1 MLYED
6 THIMMRLFPFQLKAG
21 MIAAE
26 DIYSFGDQLLVAK
39 GAVLTQPIIRMMS
52 SHSVRSVLIM
62 TEEEKHRMEAEEA
75 SDEAVTGEVPD
86 TQDAADAQGSF
97 RSANGSITIPKRHY
111 YYPFEDMVKE
121 QHAAEVEQFKT
132 FYKTQLSSFQA
143 ELENLI
149 QKNTALDVPRLL
161 DQVLSLLTSNGK
173 DVDFLEMMLHMKE
186 FDQTFYAHSV
196 NTALLC
202 HILAGWLRMDREER
216 RLAAAC
222 GLFHDIGKMEIPK
235 EILTE
240 KDGMT
245 EEERHL
251 YMSHTEKGYHFLTKY
266 GFDET
271 IKKSALMHHERCDGT
286 GYPHGLPTQKIDK
299 YAKIVAICDVYTS
312 ITGEQPYYQH
322 LSPFRAIEYLED
334 HMSSFDTRFIV
345 TFLENAVNSY
355 LNCPVLLNDQSVGY
369 VVFIN
374 RGKLGRPVIQS
385 GVNFIDLAETPDLY
399 VEKVLP
405 RD

>member
-1 MLYED
+1 
-6 THIMMRLFPFQLKAG
+6 

-26 DIYSFGDQLLVAK
+26 DIYSFGDHLLVAK
-39 GAVLTQPIIRMMS
+39 GAVLTQPIIRMMT
-52 SHSVRSVLIM
+52 SHSVRSVLVM
-62 TEEEKHRMEAEEA
+62 TDEDLRKQETMKASESPAE
-75 SDEAVTGEVPD
+75 PD
-86 TQDAADAQGSF
+86 TQDSF
-97 RSANGSITIPKRHY
+97 TSPNGSITIPKRHF

-121 QHAAEVEQFKT
+121 QHAAEVAQFKA
-132 FYKTQLSSFQA
+132 FYKAQLDSFRA

-149 QKNTALDVPRLL
+149 QKNTALDEPRLL
-161 DQVLSLLTSNGK
+161 DQVLSLLTINGK

-186 FDQTFYAHSV
+186 FDRSIYAHSI
-196 NTALLC
+196 NTSLLC
-202 HILAGWLRMDREER
+202 HILAGWLRMDREEC

-222 GLFHDIGKMEIPK
+222 GLFHDIGKMELPK
-235 EILTE
+235 ELLSE
-240 KDGMT
+240 KADMT
-245 EEERHL
+245 EEERQL
-251 YMSHTEKGYHFLTKY
+251 YMSHTEKGYQFLGNY
-266 GFDET
+266 GIDET

-286 GYPHGLPTQKIDK
+286 GYPHALSCQKIDR
-299 YAKIVAICDVYTS
+299 YAKIVAICDMYHS

-334 HMSSFDTRFIV
+334 NTSFFDTRFIV

-355 LNCPVLLNDQSVGY
+355 LNCPVLLNDQSVGL

-385 GVNFIDLAETPDLY
+385 GVNFIDLAETPELY